1 MKIKIDGKDYEWGS
15 LTKDEQALVSA
26 IKHLE
31 DDIKNKTNLVA
42 SLTLAEN
49 KLTQKL
55 KTLIIKH
62 KAGL

>member
-55 KTLIIKH
+55 KTIIIKH

>member
-31 DDIKNKTNLVA
+31 DDIKNKANLVA

>member
-55 KTLIIKH
+55 KTLIMKH